1 MALPFKTGGAVA
13 ALLLYEV
20 WLYRLVTY
28 LKVKWG
34 HVVVLDVEVALKVLL
49 ELFLPTLTT
58 DAVVCNGGFDRF
70 WLFKFYHIYN

>member
-1 MALPFKTGGAVA
+1 M
-13 ALLLYEV
+13 
-20 WLYRLVTY
+20 
-28 LKVKWG
+28 
-34 HVVVLDVEVALKVLL
+34 LDVEVALKVLL